1 MDRRTTAGNELT
13 IVRWKDNKS
22 VYVASNCDS
31 SESQA
36 PEEEFYQQND
46 KSMLKLGMTRLTITR
61 VVARNKEGVVIVV
74 RIHKK
79 LFQSVVLDFTT
90 TVFRSGLVLSDT

>member
-1 MDRRTTAGNELT
+1 MNRRTTTGNELT
-13 IVRWKDNKS
+13 IVRWKDKNP

-36 PEEEFYQQND
+36 SEEGFYQQNN
-46 KSMLKLGMTRLTITR
+46 KSMLKLGMTGLTITR
-61 VVARNKEGVVIVV
+61 VFQEVVVIVV

-79 LFQSVVLDFTT
+79 VFQSVVLDFTT
-90 TVFRSGLVLSDT
+90 IVFRSGVVLCDT